1 MNKINPKVLIH
12 SKWTKVRVT
21 NKEKHFIVTKVTFD
35 EDQKVID
42 CVIEAAITNNEYA
55 IDWRDL
61 KDSSHWR
68 LGWQ

>member
-12 SKWTKVRVT
+12 SKWTKVEIT
-21 NKEKHFIVTKVTFD
+21 NKEKHFVVTKVTFD

-42 CVIEAAITNNEYA
+42 CIIEAAMTKKEYA
-55 IDWRDL
+55 INWRDL
-61 KDSSHWR
+61 KDSSQWR